1 MKLNWTINQEKNC
14 LTIALEGRIDST
26 NVTKAEEKIMELQK
40 LNEGAEI
47 VFDAKNLEYISSA
60 GLRLLLKVRKMQKE
74 LIITEVSGEIYEIFK
89 VTGFSEIMNV
99 QKALR
104 ELSIENAEVIGKGG
118 HGQVLR
124 LNGDTIVKLFVPGT
138 TIEEVQ
144 REQEYAKKAFVM
156 GVPTAIP
163 FDVVK
168 CGESIGLVFELINSV
183 TFSEFINQNP
193 DCFDEYAV
201 KYAKL
206 LKKLHETKVAKDM
219 LSGTKELYRDRINQL
234 KPLGY
239 FTEKEINDLHRVND
253 AFADDTSI
261 IHGDFHPRNVMVM
274 DGELVLIDMADITY
288 GNPLYDLGSM
298 ILTHVTLDPKGKLDI
313 TGLPAERVD
322 ELWKI
327 FISVYLESTD
337 PKEIEI
343 TLKKSGIF
351 AVLKAATTFAFSQRA
366 NNEVV
371 VKYVTEMVREKLLSD
386 VDGCIQLLKM

>member
-1 MKLNWTINQEKNC
+1 M
-14 LTIALEGRIDST
+14 G
-26 NVTKAEEKIMELQK
+26 LQK
-40 LNEGAEI
+40 QNEGTEI

-74 LIITEVSGEIYEIFK
+74 LLITDVSVEIYEIFK

-99 QKALR
+99 QKAFR
-104 ELSIENAEVIGKGG
+104 EISIENAEVIGKGG
-118 HGQVLR
+118 HGKVLR
-124 LNGDTIVKLFVPGT
+124 LNGDTIVKLYVPGT

-168 CGESIGLVFELINSV
+168 CGESFGLVFELINSV
-183 TFSEFINQNP
+183 TFSEFLNQNP
-193 DCFDEYAV
+193 ECFEEYAV

-206 LKKLHETKVAKDM
+206 LKKLHETKVSTDM
-219 LSGTKELYRDRINQL
+219 LSSTKELYRERINQL

-239 FTEKEINDLHRVND
+239 FTEKEIEDLHRVND
-253 AFADDTSI
+253 AFEDDTSI

-298 ILTHVTLDPKGKLDI
+298 ILTHVTLSPEGKLDI
-313 TGLPAERVD
+313 TGLPAEKVD
-322 ELWKI
+322 ELWKV
-327 FISVYLESTD
+327 FLSVYLE
-337 PKEIEI
+337 PKDMEL

-351 AVLKAATTFAFSQRA
+351 SVLKAATTFAFSQRA

-371 VKYVTEMVREKLLSD
+371 VKYVTAMVREKLLSN